1 MIEWFQVLGPIVIS
15 WPVVGL
21 VALLMLHRPLKSF
34 LIQLSEGDIRR
45 ARLGPVEVE
54 RELRRVATRGEE
66 AVGQLQRLNQLMA
79 ESRLLELE
87 ITEANFSLVFTS
99 EQRDRMQRQIAEFRE
114 LTESEP

>member
-1 MIEWFQVLGPIVIS
+1 VIEWLEVLGPIVVS

-21 VALLMLHRPLKSF
+21 TALLMLRRPLKSL
-34 LIQLSEGDIRR
+34 LIQLSEGDIRK
-45 ARLGPVEVE
+45 AKVGPFEVE
-54 RELRRVATRGEE
+54 RELRRVAAKGEE

-87 ITEANFSLVFTS
+87 ITEANFGPVFTS

-114 LTESEP
+114 LTESQL

>member
-1 MIEWFQVLGPIVIS
+1 MIEWFEVLGPIVVS

-21 VALLMLHRPLKSF
+21 IALLMLRRPVKALMV
-34 LIQLSEGDIRR
+34 QLSEGDIRR
-45 ARLGPVEVE
+45 AKLGPVELE
-54 RELRRVATRGEE
+54 RDLRRVATKGEE

-87 ITEANFSLVFTS
+87 ITEANFGPVFTA

-114 LTESEP
+114 LTEGQL